1 MSPPRPAPDLAPA
14 AKVAFARAAQEP
26 ITPIPAAPPQGP
38 RLVALGEQYLA
49 DRRLSHDNARSSR
62 SRHDTRTNGAC
73 ANAHDTPPH
82 TLTPFNVVLSFGAE
96 RP

>member
-1 MSPPRPAPDLAPA
+1 MSLPRPAPDLAPA
-14 AKVAFARAAQEP
+14 AKVAFARAGQEP